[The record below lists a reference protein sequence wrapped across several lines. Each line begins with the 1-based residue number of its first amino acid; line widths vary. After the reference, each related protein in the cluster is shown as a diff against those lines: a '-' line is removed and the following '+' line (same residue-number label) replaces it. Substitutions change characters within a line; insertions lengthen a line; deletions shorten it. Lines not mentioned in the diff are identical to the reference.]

1 MFVALILKNLSINTP
16 QLTVNIILLYKD
28 RATCGKL
35 PLDKTSAGESG
46 FRNPIGQMPTALGK
60 GREWRES
67 IAQIP
72 GHLLT
77 ELSHWSQPVEGVA
90 ALLVMGKMQIVQKTG
105 EKVIFWANSK

>member
-1 MFVALILKNLSINTP
+1 MNTP
-16 QLTVNIILLYKD
+16 QLTATIILLFKA

-35 PLDKTSAGESG
+35 PPHKTSAGESSLSKSDEQTS
-46 FRNPIGQMPTALGK
+46 RVMNK
-60 GREWRES
+60 GRDWVES
-67 IAQIP
+67 IAQVP
-72 GHLLT
+72 GHQEP